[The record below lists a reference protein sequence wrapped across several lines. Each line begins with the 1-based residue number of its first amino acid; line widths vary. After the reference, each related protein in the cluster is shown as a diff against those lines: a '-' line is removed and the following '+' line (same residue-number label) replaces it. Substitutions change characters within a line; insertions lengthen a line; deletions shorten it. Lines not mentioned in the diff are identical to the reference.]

1 MPPWTPRYL
10 GFLGEGPGED
20 PGHSGKDHVSQLAW
34 ERLLQLNEEEGVSL
48 SA

>member
-20 PGHSGKDHVSQLAW
+20 PGHSGKDHVSQL
-34 ERLLQLNEEEGVSL
+34 LQMNEEEGLCL